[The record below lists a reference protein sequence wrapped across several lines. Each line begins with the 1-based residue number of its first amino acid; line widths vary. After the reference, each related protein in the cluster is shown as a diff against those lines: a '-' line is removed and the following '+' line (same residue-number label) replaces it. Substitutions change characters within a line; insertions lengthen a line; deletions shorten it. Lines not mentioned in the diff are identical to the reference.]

1 MPVSSSVS
9 RIQYVGDG
17 SQVEFPIPFYFI
29 SDSHL
34 RVVLYDSA
42 TDTEEDL
49 VLTTDYTVDGVL
61 EQNGGTLTM
70 LVAPAATEILTILR
84 DVPITQLIDW
94 RENELFNGG
103 KTELAF
109 DKLTMILQQLY
120 EIFSRGILLKVTHS
134 GDDPDFP
141 AGGLTTVFPASI
153 TALVDA
159 DAGTFTFAE
168 QEPLAAGG
176 WQTKSGG
183 ITGTAVELIG
193 GDTSWRASLPVDV
206 LVYVHEDADAV
217 LTYLFETPKPCNC

>member
-1 MPVSSSVS
+1 MPVSSSTS
-9 RIQYVGDG
+9 RIQYAGDG

-29 SDSHL
+29 SEEHL

-49 VLTTDYTVDGVL
+49 ALTTDYTVEGVL

-109 DKLTMILQQLY
+109 DKITMILQQLY
-120 EIFSRGILLKVTHS
+120 ELFARGIFLKVTHA

-141 AGGLTTVFPASI
+141 AGGLTTIFPGKI

-159 DAGTFTFAE
+159 TDGTFTFVE
-168 QEPLAAGG
+168 REPLAAGG
-176 WQTKSGG
+176 WQDKSGG
-183 ITGTAVELIG
+183 TTGTAVELIG
-193 GDTSWRASLPVDV
+193 GDTDWRSDLPVDV
-206 LVYVHEDADAV
+206 LIYVHEDADGN